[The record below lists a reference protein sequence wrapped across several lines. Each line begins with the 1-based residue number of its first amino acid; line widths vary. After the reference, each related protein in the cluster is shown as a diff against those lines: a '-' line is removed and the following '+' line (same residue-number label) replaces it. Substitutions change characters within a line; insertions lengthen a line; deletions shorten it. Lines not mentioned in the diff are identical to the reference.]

1 MAVSMEKNMAQ
12 QGFADRLSGGQPTT
26 RLERDYKYLDHESYR
41 NKLRT
46 DKDGNHELRLFIE
59 GIHCANCLHRI
70 ESLKGAIPE
79 IEELRVNLG
88 DHSALLAIK
97 PTGSL
102 SKVLQAIQGLGF
114 IPHPERQALGGHKGI
129 ESENRKLLMRLGV
142 AGAATANIMLLVISI
157 YAGAEADLA
166 KIFHALSFFLFLP
179 VFFYSAQPF
188 FKNTWMAIK
197 NRRPSIDL
205 PIAIALSLGG
215 GISTWHLVR
224 GHGDIYYDS
233 LSSLVFLLLGSRYL
247 LARTHQKYL
256 SPSFWKPFLESKTVR
271 RLNSNSKIAEDLAPD
286 ELKIGDIVQVLE
298 GEKIPV
304 DGRLIEERGYVNV
317 SILTGETRP
326 QKILRG
332 ESCFAGTECSSPSL
346 TFITTAV
353 GHQTRIGQILAK
365 MESEF
370 FSRTPLT
377 ALADRAAQ
385 IFTVSVLLIGSLFFL
400 SYAPID
406 FHEAVNR
413 TLALVVLACPCALA
427 FATPL
432 AQSLSLQTALRRG
445 YLIKR
450 AESLEKL
457 AKVEEVVFDKT
468 GTLTEGEFELLNW
481 YPSQPRSEILAAIYA
496 LEAKCDHPIAK
507 AFTQEL
513 DSYRNS
519 APTVTDFSEQIGR
532 GISGRFSDGS
542 QLDIF
547 RSNEDLADQS
557 SANILLNAVDV
568 VWNGELQTT
577 ALFGDR
583 LRGDAAFTLDSIK
596 KLGLR
601 FFVLTGDKTAPALLA
616 AQKLGLD
623 PVSILTQQ
631 SPEQKNTFIKS
642 RKHVAMVGD
651 GANDA
656 VAMASSY
663 VGIAVK
669 GSMEASLQAADVY
682 LTRSGVSPVLDVL
695 SIARKSM
702 LVVRRNL
709 VLSMI
714 YNLACGTAALMGHIS
729 PLLAA
734 ILMPLNSMIVV
745 SSSII
750 GTSGFRPTG
759 DLVKSKSNAGP
770 DDRTGHFKE
779 IIA

>member
-1 MAVSMEKNMAQ
+1 MEKNMAQ
-12 QGFADRLSGGQPTT
+12 QGFIGRLSGAQSKS

-46 DKDGNHELRLFIE
+46 DKEGHSELSLFIE

-70 ESLKGAIPE
+70 ESLKEAIPE
-79 IEELRVNLG
+79 VKELRVNLG
-88 DHSALLAIK
+88 DHSALLTIK
-97 PTGSL
+97 PTGSF
-102 SKVLQAIQGLGF
+102 SKIVQAIQDLGF
-114 IPHPERQALGGHKGI
+114 VPHPEGQTLGGHISI

-157 YAGAEADLA
+157 YAGAEAELA
-166 KIFHALSFFLFLP
+166 KIFHVLSFLLFLP

-188 FKNTWMAIK
+188 FKNTWLAIK
-197 NRRPSIDL
+197 NRSPSIDL

-271 RLNSNSKIAEDLAPD
+271 RLNSNSGVAEDLTPD
-286 ELKIGDIVQVLE
+286 ELKIGDIVQVFE

-304 DGRLIEERGYVNV
+304 DGKLIEERGYVNV

-332 ESCFAGTECSSPSL
+332 EACFAGTECSSPSL

-353 GHQTRIGQILAK
+353 GDQTRIGQILAK
-365 MESEF
+365 MENEF

-400 SYAPID
+400 YYASID

-519 APTVTDFSEQIGR
+519 APTLVDFSEQIGK
-532 GISGRFSDGS
+532 GISGKFSDGS
-542 QLDIF
+542 QLNIF
-547 RSNEDLADQS
+547 KSNEDLADQS

-568 VWNGELQTT
+568 VWNGNLQATV
-577 ALFGDR
+577 LFGDR
-583 LRGDAAFTLDSIK
+583 LRSDAAFTLDAIK
-596 KLGLR
+596 KMGLR
-601 FFVLTGDKTAPALLA
+601 FFVLTGDKAAPALLA
-616 AQKLGLD
+616 AHKLRLD
-623 PVSILTQQ
+623 PIHILTQQ

-702 LVVRRNL
+702 QVVRRNL

-759 DLVKSKSNAGP
+759 NLMKSKSNAGP
-770 DDRTGHFKE
+770 DQGTGHFNE

>member
-1 MAVSMEKNMAQ
+1 MEKNMAQ
-12 QGFADRLSGGQPTT
+12 QGFIGRLSGAQSKS

-46 DKDGNHELRLFIE
+46 DKEGHSELSLFIE

-70 ESLKGAIPE
+70 ESLKEAIPE
-79 IEELRVNLG
+79 VKELRVNLG
-88 DHSALLAIK
+88 DHSALLTIK
-97 PTGSL
+97 PTGSF
-102 SKVLQAIQGLGF
+102 SKIVQAIQDLGF
-114 IPHPERQALGGHKGI
+114 VPHPEGQTLGGHISI

-157 YAGAEADLA
+157 YAGAEAELA
-166 KIFHALSFFLFLP
+166 KIFHVLSFLLFLP

-188 FKNTWMAIK
+188 FKNTWLAIK
-197 NRRPSIDL
+197 NRSPSIDL

-271 RLNSNSKIAEDLAPD
+271 RLNSNSGVAEDLTPD
-286 ELKIGDIVQVLE
+286 ELKIGDIVQVFE

-304 DGRLIEERGYVNV
+304 DGKLIEERGYVNV

-332 ESCFAGTECSSPSL
+332 EACFAGTECSSPSL

-353 GHQTRIGQILAK
+353 GDQTRIGQILAK
-365 MESEF
+365 MENEF

-400 SYAPID
+400 YYASID

-519 APTVTDFSEQIGR
+519 APTLVDFSEQIGK
-532 GISGRFSDGS
+532 GISGKFSDGS
-542 QLDIF
+542 QLNIF
-547 RSNEDLADQS
+547 KSNEDLADQS

-568 VWNGELQTT
+568 VWNGNLQATV
-577 ALFGDR
+577 LFGDR
-583 LRGDAAFTLDSIK
+583 LRSDAAFTLDAIK
-596 KLGLR
+596 KMGLR
-601 FFVLTGDKTAPALLA
+601 FFVLTGDKAAPALLA
-616 AQKLGLD
+616 AHKLRLD
-623 PVSILTQQ
+623 PIHILTQQ

-702 LVVRRNL
+702 QVVRRNL

-759 DLVKSKSNAGP
+759 DLLKSKSNAGP
-770 DDRTGHFKE
+770 DQGTGHFNE

>member
-1 MAVSMEKNMAQ
+1 MAQ
-12 QGFADRLSGGQPTT
+12 QGFIGRLSGAQSKS

-46 DKDGNHELRLFIE
+46 DKEGHSELSLFIE

-70 ESLKGAIPE
+70 ESLKEAIPE
-79 IEELRVNLG
+79 VKELRVNLG
-88 DHSALLAIK
+88 DHSALLTIK
-97 PTGSL
+97 PTGSF
-102 SKVLQAIQGLGF
+102 SKIVQAIQDLGF
-114 IPHPERQALGGHKGI
+114 VPHPEGQTLGGHISI

-157 YAGAEADLA
+157 YAGAEAELA
-166 KIFHALSFFLFLP
+166 KIFHVLSFLLFLP

-188 FKNTWMAIK
+188 FKNTWLAIK
-197 NRRPSIDL
+197 NRSPSIDL

-271 RLNSNSKIAEDLAPD
+271 RLNSNSGVAEDLTPD
-286 ELKIGDIVQVLE
+286 ELKIGDIVQVFE

-304 DGRLIEERGYVNV
+304 DGKLIEERGYVNV

-332 ESCFAGTECSSPSL
+332 EACFAGTECSSPSL

-353 GHQTRIGQILAK
+353 GDQTRIGQILAK
-365 MESEF
+365 MENEF

-400 SYAPID
+400 YYASID

-519 APTVTDFSEQIGR
+519 APTLVDFSEQIGK
-532 GISGRFSDGS
+532 GISGKFSDGS
-542 QLDIF
+542 QLNIF
-547 RSNEDLADQS
+547 KSNEDLADQS

-568 VWNGELQTT
+568 VWNGNLQATV
-577 ALFGDR
+577 LFGDR
-583 LRGDAAFTLDSIK
+583 LRSDAAFTLDAIK
-596 KLGLR
+596 KMGLR
-601 FFVLTGDKTAPALLA
+601 FFVLTGDKAAPALLA
-616 AQKLGLD
+616 AHKLRLD
-623 PVSILTQQ
+623 PIHILTQQ

-702 LVVRRNL
+702 QVVRRNL

-759 DLVKSKSNAGP
+759 NLMKSKSNAGP
-770 DDRTGHFKE
+770 DQGTGHFNE